1 MTPNFSEPELP
12 PGDTPQ
18 VEVQLN
24 VGDAVRI
31 GSRILRVLDI
41 EGDSSMLR
49 LESLS
54 DDDGDAED
62 SRWWEIPR

>member
-1 MTPNFSEPELP
+1 MTPHFSESAQPQ
-12 PGDTPQ
+12 GDMPQ

-31 GSRILRVLDI
+31 GGRILRVLDI